1 VHHPTRGDDLT
12 LASFIVADD
21 DESGGQ
27 EARKDYLS
35 PGAWTMSV
43 TYPDEQPLVCGPD
56 AQPCNLTINFG

>member
-21 DESGGQ
+21 HESGGQ